1 MDYTLNMGPW
11 NSVFAVP
18 TALVDRYLRLAGK
31 EQLQVLLWMLRHSG
45 ERISPEKLAQELGM
59 DTDSAMDAVDYLEG
73 LGVEE
78 VSARE
83 DALLRRAEDGLRA
96 IDGVEVL
103 GAPARRAG
111 AVSFNL
117 KDFHYYDTARLLD
130 QLGIAVRSGHHCAQ
144 PLLERFGLTGAVRVT
159 PAWYNTEEEIAALLR
174 GVERVAALAGGL
186 KA

>member
-1 MDYTLNMGPW
+1 M
-11 NSVFAVP
+11 
-18 TALVDRYLRLAGK
+18 
-31 EQLQVLLWMLRHSG
+31 
-45 ERISPEKLAQELGM
+45 
-59 DTDSAMDAVDYLEG
+59 DYLEE

-117 KDFHYYDTARLLD
+117 KGFHYYDTARLLD

>member
-1 MDYTLNMGPW
+1 MLLPRKFIQIPGAEPG
-11 NSVFAVP
+11 
-18 TALVDRYLRLAGK
+18 RQG
-31 EQLQVLLWMLRHSG
+31 QVLRGRQM
-45 ERISPEKLAQELGM
+45 EAAQSVP
-59 DTDSAMDAVDYLEG
+59 D
-73 LGVEE
+73 
-78 VSARE
+78 
-83 DALLRRAEDGLRA
+83 LLRR
-96 IDGVEVL
+96 L
-103 GAPARRAG
+103 GAPVRRAG

-117 KDFHYYDTARLLD
+117 KGFHYYDTARLLD

>member
-1 MDYTLNMGPW
+1 MSVVAMKLLTMAGPLDRFDTVVRECVIEQDFHPE
-11 NSVFAVP
+11 NTIELMHDVP
-18 TALVDRYLRLAGK
+18 GLRPLPQDNPWA
-31 EQLQVLLWMLRHSG
+31 
-45 ERISPEKLAQELGM
+45 P
-59 DTDSAMDAVDYLEG
+59 
-73 LGVEE
+73 
-78 VSARE
+78 
-83 DALLRRAEDGLRA
+83 LLRRAEDGLRA

-117 KDFHYYDTARLLD
+117 KGFHYYDTARLLD